1 MSIPARHTYD
11 MCMYIE
17 PSDETFVL
25 LRSPTKS
32 IVLQL
37 VIDTAGLASNSKRY
51 LGVLIFLPPLET

>member
-32 IVLQL
+32 IVL
-37 VIDTAGLASNSKRY
+37 
-51 LGVLIFLPPLET
+51 